1 MEFCRKNRSPDAHCS
16 GADATML
23 CRLEA
28 YRADINTPQKVTE
41 AAIPILLEKGRALAE
56 VDPVRFEATARS
68 LMNAARHMHPYDANR
83 FVRQLIT
90 PETFDFQLR
99 FEELRAPSNVTLSGV
114 CGVHVNSKG
123 RLEELRESEM
133 ASISKRFDSGW
144 DPEDP
149 DSYRVCFAS
158 GEIDALAQFLVG
170 HALLRRPV
178 EGVKPRWMRDDKNG
192 WTMNL
197 AEWWALEPTQQRFAE
212 KFAVAILGGR
222 DLPASDD
229 YLDILSPVRN
239 IPHTVDFLAV
249 TEPTKVRVEL
259 MPHTV
264 LLPEQVDQLR
274 RESSRFFAGAL
285 RQESR
290 MEVNTFPDQH
300 VVTAHAE
307 LVMKYR
313 LLKVY
318 ESLTSLPD
326 RSKLLGSDA
335 ESAP

>member
-1 MEFCRKNRSPDAHCS
+1 MEFCRKNRSPDAPCS
-16 GADATML
+16 DADATML
-23 CRLEA
+23 RRLEA
-28 YRADINTPQKVTE
+28 YRVELNAPRKITE
-41 AAIPILLEKGRALAE
+41 AAIPILIEKGRALAQI
-56 VDPVRFEATARS
+56 DPDRFEATAR
-68 LMNAARHMHPYDANR
+68 LILNAARHMHPYDANR

-99 FEELRAPSNVTLSGV
+99 FEELREPSNVTLSGV

-123 RLEELRESEM
+123 RLEALRDSEM
-133 ASISKRFDSGW
+133 APISKRFESGW
-144 DPEDP
+144 DRDDP

-158 GEIDALAQFLVG
+158 GEIDPLAQFLVG
-170 HALLRRPV
+170 HALLRMPL
-178 EGVKPRWMRDDKNG
+178 EGAKPKWLREDKNH
-192 WTMNL
+192 WIVNL

-212 KFAVAILGGR
+212 KFAVAIVGRR
-222 DLPASDD
+222 DLPPSDD

-239 IPHTVDFLAV
+239 VSHTVDFIGV

-264 LLPEQVDQLR
+264 LLPEQVDQLK
-274 RESSRFFAGAL
+274 RESSRFLAGAL

-290 MEVNTFPDQH
+290 IDVSTFPEQY

-318 ESLTSLPD
+318 ESLTSLP
-326 RSKLLGSDA
+326 
-335 ESAP
+335 